1 MVPEKNHRTP
11 QKKQGKHVG
20 FPEMIISGKYKILAI
35 LAILTLLGI
44 GYYFRE
50 PIVEKTLDCYNLF
63 SDRDRIRSFIDDFGI
78 GAPFVFILFQISQVL
93 LAPIPGEAT
102 GFIGG
107 YLFGAIQGFI
117 YSSIGLTVGSW
128 LNFFIGRLLGD
139 RYLKKIVPMEK
150 LKRFDNALRHRGIL
164 VVFILFI
171 IPGFPKDYLCLFL
184 GFGSTLPIRVFVIL
198 SAIGRMPGTLMLSM
212 QGASLFNRSY
222 GLLALL
228 AGISIFIVFLV
239 YRFRH
244 PVYQWIERL
253 NRKAK
258 SN

>member
-1 MVPEKNHRTP
+1 MTIP
-11 QKKQGKHVG
+11 
-20 FPEMIISGKYKILAI
+20 GKYKILA
-35 LAILTLLGI
+35 ALGALVLFTI
-44 GYYFRE
+44 GYYYRE
-50 PIVEKTLDCYNLF
+50 PIVEKALDYYNLL
-63 SDRDRIRSFIDDFGI
+63 SDRDRIKSFISAFGI
-78 GAPFVFILFQISQVL
+78 GAPFIFILIQISQVL

-107 YLFGAIQGFI
+107 YLFGVIQGFI

-128 LNFFIGRLLGD
+128 LNFFIGRFLGE
-139 RYLKKIVPMEK
+139 RYVKKIVPLDK

-164 VVFILFI
+164 VVFILFV

-184 GFGSTLPIRVFVIL
+184 GFGSTLPIRVFVVL
-198 SAIGRMPGTLMLSM
+198 SAIGRIPGTLMLSL
-212 QGASLFNRSY
+212 QGAFLFNRSY

-228 AGISIFIVFLV
+228 VGISLSIVFLV

-244 PVYQWIERL
+244 PIYQWIERL
-253 NRKAK
+253 NSKEK